1 MNQNEIISDVQV
13 YGLQESIK
21 RSKYPMA
28 TDISKLTN
36 KVTPTVK
43 SLGGCKTGEGHDN
56 FLKGIIVQFDLT
68 FTVKAWTEAE
78 RYHFFEFVSSQ
89 STMHRITK
97 FDLDKS
103 YIKYVDKRCI
113 EIIKEKVEEQNQ
125 LIENGQT
132 EEAKEKYLEILY
144 SNPTGFRLTAGMTTN
159 YQQLKTIYFQRRFHR
174 LPEWIAFC
182 KWIETLP
189 LFKTLILGGDED
201 DE

>member
-1 MNQNEIISDVQV
+1 
-13 YGLQESIK
+13 
-21 RSKYPMA
+21 
-28 TDISKLTN
+28 
-36 KVTPTVK
+36 
-43 SLGGCKTGEGHDN
+43 
-56 FLKGIIVQFDLT
+56 
-68 FTVKAWTEAE
+68 
-78 RYHFFEFVSSQ
+78 
-89 STMHRITK
+89 MHRITK